1 MAKLTAR
8 ARKAIPTKDFALP
21 QERKYPI
28 EDRTHAANAKARVA
42 QHGTPAEQAEV
53 DRKVAAKY
61 PGMGKEHG
69 GERVTEHH
77 RHTKK
82 PHGSLSPSA

>member
-1 MAKLTAR
+1 MAKLTTKE
-8 ARKAIPTKDFALP
+8 RKAIPTKDFALP
-21 QERKYPI
+21 KSIPS
-28 EDRTHAANAKARVA
+28 RTAAMPPMRRPAVA

-77 RHTKK
+77 RHAKK
-82 PHGSLSPSA
+82 PHGSLSHSA